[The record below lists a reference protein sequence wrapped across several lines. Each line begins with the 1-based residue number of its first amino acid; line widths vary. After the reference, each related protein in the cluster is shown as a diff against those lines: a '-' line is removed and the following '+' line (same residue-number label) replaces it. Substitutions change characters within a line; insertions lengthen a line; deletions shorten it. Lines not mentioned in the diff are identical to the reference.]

1 MPAVPEWLRLQRKIF
16 SRWVAQKLWMSK
28 HIKVDDI
35 VTSLQTDPT
44 ILIHLI
50 EVLTEKP
57 YEGKMP
63 KLGKMRVVLINAAND
78 VLKYVF
84 GAGVQMKIKT
94 SAEDIVDGD
103 EKNVLALVFSILQ
116 KFMKFEDGGDGPQLS
131 AKDAL
136 LMWPQNKTAGYDGVN
151 VTNLTTSLHSGL
163 ALCALINKFR
173 PQLIDYATLPKDD
186 KLGNIK
192 RAMDAAEKYFGL
204 EQYITPEEFLKLD
217 ECGMLVY
224 VSEYFYG
231 IAEQRKIDQAARR
244 IQKVVKFTKTA
255 DAMRA
260 EFADESTKFL
270 ERLKKVE
277 AVLEDR
283 TIDNTMAGAKRK
295 LEEFYKY
302 KTEDKNVILGYQLN
316 LESLFNNLSMLLV
329 QNNRPPFVPPA
340 GLSLKDIE
348 ASMLHLEQVEQE
360 RKVALHAELNR
371 QIRLAALDENHKSL
385 SAKLEAYAGQKLEY

>member
-136 LMWPQNKTAGYDGVN
+136 LMWLQNKTAGYDGVN